1 MKATRVLV
9 LLGCL
14 CSAGCEVVNVLTPE
28 GKPPDEQICQGY
40 DRIKL
45 NTSSSADVL
54 TVLYMPEYELLS
66 QSKSVIASAGQ
77 KTKGRKLW
85 CKMVAFDE
93 NSMTARRKYLLI
105 VDDRLNI
112 MEEPKKFLRFDCE
125 MILEPKILEEPYANE
140 NARRI
145 AILRQVLENTRK
157 DIDEVG
163 PDNKTINTCGMLSN
177 QALETVL
184 VKLDSS
190 PATASKLSDSAGLE
204 FDHISYNK
212 GKIRM
217 AVEDNTVVIKL
228 RLGSAAN
235 KFEQTD
241 QKSG

>member
-1 MKATRVLV
+1 MKVMRLLV
-9 LLGCL
+9 LISCLYLGG
-14 CSAGCEVVNVLTPE
+14 CSVVNILTPE
-28 GKPPDEQICQGY
+28 GAPADEQICEGY

-54 TVLYMPEYELLS
+54 TALYMPEYELLS
-66 QSKSVIASAGQ
+66 QSKSVIASSGQ

-93 NSMTARRKYLLI
+93 NELTARRKYLLI

-125 MILEPKILEEPYANE
+125 MVLEPKILEEPYASE

-145 AILRQVLENTRK
+145 AILKQVLENTRK
-157 DIDEVG
+157 DIDQVG
-163 PDNKTINTCGMLSN
+163 PDNKTVNTCGMLIN
-177 QALETVL
+177 QGLETVL
-184 VKLDSS
+184 VRLESS
-190 PATASKLSDSAGLE
+190 PVLASKLSDSAGLE

-217 AVEDNTVVIKL
+217 VVEDNTVVIKL